1 MRVNDEGTGYQDLEN
16 RENEEVKLEH
26 DFLLLIIFWFAVVN
40 VKVAEQDHG
49 KDADSLKQK
58 DTDEFSGA
66 IAHHVLDHVI
76 LSSEPSVG
84 E

>member
-1 MRVNDEGTGYQDLEN
+1 MRVNDESTGYQDLEN

-26 DFLLLIIFWFAVVN
+26 DFLLVIIFWFAVIN

-66 IAHHVLDHVI
+66 VAHHVLDHVI
-76 LSSEPSVG
+76 LTSEPSVG

>member
-1 MRVNDEGTGYQDLEN
+1 MRVDDEGAGYQDLEN
-16 RENEEVKLEH
+16 RKNVEVKLEH
-26 DFLLLIIFWFAVVN
+26 EHDLAKITINVVN

-49 KDADSLKQK
+49 KDTDALEQK

-66 IAHHVLDHVI
+66 VAHHVLDHVI
-76 LSSEPSVG
+76 LSGEPSVG

>member
-1 MRVNDEGTGYQDLEN
+1 MRVNDESTGYQDLEN

-26 DFLLLIIFWFAVVN
+26 DFLLVIIFWFAVVN

-66 IAHHVLDHVI
+66 VAHHVLDHVI